1 MNDTLIAVDLAK
13 DIFEIAVSHRP
24 GKVAECYRPR
34 RAKLLAFFAQRPKA
48 TVIMEACGSA
58 HHWARKIQQLGHDV
72 VLLPPHLVKPY
83 VRRNK
88 TDRAD
93 AKGLLE
99 AYRNEQIRPV
109 PVKSV
114 QQQTLTMLHRL
125 RSGWMAAKVARMNTL
140 RGLLRELGLFIPKGA
155 KNVVP
160 HVWVFIEDAD
170 SGVPDALRSTFAE
183 ACREIRD
190 IEERIKGTERQLE
203 ALAGQMPTVQQLR
216 TVPGVGLLT
225 ATALVGFIG
234 DARRFPS
241 GRHFAS
247 YLGITPREF
256 SSGSRRHLGRIS
268 KMGDVY
274 VRMLLIHGA
283 RSVLMHAKK
292 MGQLDRL
299 RQWALD
305 VEKRTNH
312 NKAATA
318 LANKLARIVWAVW
331 KDHRTFQVI
340 PVAA

>member
-1 MNDTLIAVDLAK
+1 MKDTLIAVDLAK
-13 DIFEIAVSHRP
+13 DTFEIAVSHRP
-24 GKVAECYRPR
+24 GKVDEGRRLRRP
-34 RAKLLAFFAQRPKA
+34 KFLAFFAQRPKA
-48 TVIMEACGSA
+48 TVIMEACGTA
-58 HHWARKIQQLGHDV
+58 HYWARKIQGLGHDV
-72 VLLPPHLVKPY
+72 ILLPPHLVRPY

-99 AYRNEQIRPV
+99 AYRNEQIRAV
-109 PVKSV
+109 PIKSV

-125 RSGWMAAKVARMNTL
+125 RSGWLSEKVARLNAL
-140 RGLLRELGLFIPKGA
+140 RGLLRELGLFIPVGA

-160 HVWVFIEDAD
+160 HVWAFIEDAE
-170 SGVPDALRSTFAE
+170 SGVPDALRPTFAE
-183 ACREIRD
+183 ACQEIRE
-190 IEERIKGTERQLE
+190 IEERIKNIERQLE
-203 ALAGQMPTVQQLR
+203 ALARQIPIVQQLR
-216 TVPGVGLLT
+216 TIPGVGLLT

-268 KMGDVY
+268 KMGDAY
-274 VRMLLIHGA
+274 IRMLLIHGA
-283 RSVLMHAKK
+283 RSILMHAKRTN
-292 MGQLDRL
+292 QIDRL
-299 RQWALD
+299 RQWALE

-318 LANKLARIVWAVW
+318 LA
-331 KDHRTFQVI
+331 KDG
-340 PVAA
+340 

>member
-1 MNDTLIAVDLAK
+1 MNDTLIAVDLGK

-58 HHWARKIQQLGHDV
+58 HHRARKIQQLGHDV

-109 PVKSV
+109 PVKTV
-114 QQQTLTMLHRL
+114 QQHTLTMLHRL
-125 RSGWMAAKVARMNTL
+125 RSEWMVETVARMNAL
-140 RGLLRELGLFIPKGA
+140 RGLLRELGLI
-155 KNVVP
+155 
-160 HVWVFIEDAD
+160 I
-170 SGVPDALRSTFAE
+170 
-183 ACREIRD
+183 
-190 IEERIKGTERQLE
+190 
-203 ALAGQMPTVQQLR
+203 
-216 TVPGVGLLT
+216 
-225 ATALVGFIG
+225 
-234 DARRFPS
+234 
-241 GRHFAS
+241 S

-283 RSVLMHAKK
+283 RSVLMHAKR
-292 MGQLDRL
+292 MVQVDRL
-299 RQWALD
+299 RQWALE

-318 LANKLARIVWAVW
+318 LANKLARVIWAVW
-331 KDHRTFQVI
+331 KDHREFQVI

>member
-13 DIFEIAVSHRP
+13 NVFEIAVSHRP
-24 GKVAECYRPR
+24 GKVDDGCRLKRP
-34 RAKLLAFFAQRPKA
+34 KFLAFFAQRPKA

-58 HHWARKIQQLGHDV
+58 HYWARKIQGLGHDV
-72 VLLPPHLVKPY
+72 VLLPPHLVRPY

-93 AKGLLE
+93 AKGMLE

-109 PVKSV
+109 PIKSV

-125 RSGWMAAKVARMNTL
+125 RSGWLAEKVARLNAL
-140 RGLLRELGLFIPKGA
+140 RGLLRELGLFIPVGA

-160 HVWVFIEDAD
+160 HVWAFIEDAE

-183 ACREIRD
+183 AGQEIRE
-190 IEERIKGTERQLE
+190 IEERIKKVERQLE
-203 ALAGQMPTVQQLR
+203 ALARQIPTVEQLR
-216 TVPGVGLLT
+216 TIPGVGLLT

-268 KMGDVY
+268 KMGDAY
-274 VRMLLIHGA
+274 IRMLLIHGA
-283 RSVLMHAKK
+283 RSVLMHAKRTD
-292 MGQLDRL
+292 QIDRL
-299 RQWALD
+299 RQWALE

-318 LANKLARIVWAVW
+318 LANKMARIIWAVW
-331 KDHRTFQVI
+331 RQDREFRVI

>member
-1 MNDTLIAVDLAK
+1 VKDTLIAVDLAK
-13 DIFEIAVSHRP
+13 DTFEIAVSHRP
-24 GKVAECYRPR
+24 GKVDEGRRLRRP
-34 RAKLLAFFAQRPKA
+34 KFLAFFAQRPKA
-48 TVIMEACGSA
+48 TVIMEACGTA
-58 HHWARKIQQLGHDV
+58 HYWARKIQGLGHDV
-72 VLLPPHLVKPY
+72 ILLPPHLVRPY

-99 AYRNEQIRPV
+99 AYRNEQIRAV
-109 PVKSV
+109 PIKSV

-125 RSGWMAAKVARMNTL
+125 RSGWLSEKVARLNAL
-140 RGLLRELGLFIPKGA
+140 RGLLRELGLFIPVGA

-160 HVWVFIEDAD
+160 HVWAFIEDAE
-170 SGVPDALRSTFAE
+170 SGVPDALRPTFAE
-183 ACREIRD
+183 ACQEIRE
-190 IEERIKGTERQLE
+190 IEERIKNIERQLE
-203 ALAGQMPTVQQLR
+203 ALARQIPIVQQLR
-216 TVPGVGLLT
+216 TIPGVGLLT

-268 KMGDVY
+268 KMGDAY
-274 VRMLLIHGA
+274 IRMLLIHGA
-283 RSVLMHAKK
+283 RSILMHAKRTN
-292 MGQLDRL
+292 QIDRL
-299 RQWALD
+299 RQWALE

-318 LANKLARIVWAVW
+318 LA
-331 KDHRTFQVI
+331 KDG
-340 PVAA
+340 